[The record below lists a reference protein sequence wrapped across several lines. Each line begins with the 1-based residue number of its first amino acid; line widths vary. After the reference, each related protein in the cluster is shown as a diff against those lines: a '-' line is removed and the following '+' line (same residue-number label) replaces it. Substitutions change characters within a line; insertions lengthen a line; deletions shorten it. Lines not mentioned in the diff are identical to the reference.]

1 MWIISING
9 EDPVTSQGALNK
21 LQRHQNQLGK
31 TNLKVSIFIRKSYK
45 RKNIEDIRS
54 IFDQVRP
61 VVSHLEVIQPW
72 KPLTPN
78 NIVEAIKDPK
88 REYWKEALFVQYE
101 KNKNFSLI
109 LYPIPITSPPPP
121 DGTNVLCSLI
131 DPSIKEGYCYDA
143 WKFVTRHVENGNY
156 QIKGVDFDQSY
167 SPVVHTDPFRINI
180 AIAAMNRL
188 TDRILGVSNAFQN
201 TNVTIHEKVC
211 DNPQLYYLD
220 WFGKNYP
227 NVPLNRYDIPFC
239 LQFMNITQGTK

>member
-21 LQRHQNQLGK
+21 LQRHQTQLGK

-109 LYPIPITSPPPP
+109 LYPIPITSPPPLMEQMYSVHSMIQVSRK
-121 DGTNVLCSLI
+121 DTVMMHGNLLHATLKMGIIRLKVLILI
-131 DPSIKEGYCYDA
+131 SPTVLWYILTPSE
-143 WKFVTRHVENGNY
+143 
-156 QIKGVDFDQSY
+156 
-167 SPVVHTDPFRINI
+167 
-180 AIAAMNRL
+180 
-188 TDRILGVSNAFQN
+188 
-201 TNVTIHEKVC
+201 
-211 DNPQLYYLD
+211 
-220 WFGKNYP
+220 
-227 NVPLNRYDIPFC
+227 
-239 LQFMNITQGTK
+239 